1 MAHKAIFAKLEAKPG
16 KEQAVKDFLLS
27 ALPLV
32 EAEPGT
38 SPWFAVQF
46 GPSTFGIFDAFPDDE
61 ARQAHLNGPVGQPL
75 GAMAAELFASPPEVS
90 LLDVFAEKG

>member
-1 MAHKAIFAKLEAKPG
+1 MANKAILARLEAKPG
-16 KEQAVKDFLLS
+16 KEQEVRDFLLS

-61 ARQAHLNGPVGQPL
+61 ARQAHLDGAVGQAL
-75 GAMAAELFASPPEVS
+75 GANAEELFASPPEIS
-90 LLDVFAEKG
+90 LLDVLAEKP